1 MQLLSIDM
9 HLGRYILYLSRVLNF
24 RCGVI
29 KFYMIF
35 EATAAAAAGKKDFL
49 IQMTSIM

>member
-1 MQLLSIDM
+1 M

-24 RCGVI
+24 HCGVI

-35 EATAAAAAGKKDFL
+35 EAAAAAATEEGREKKVEFK
-49 IQMTSIM
+49 